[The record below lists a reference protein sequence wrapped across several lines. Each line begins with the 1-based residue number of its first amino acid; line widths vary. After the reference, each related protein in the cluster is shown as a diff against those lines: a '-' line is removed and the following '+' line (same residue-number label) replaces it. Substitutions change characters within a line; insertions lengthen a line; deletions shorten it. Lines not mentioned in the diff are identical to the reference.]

1 MENHTPS
8 PWTEE
13 LDEDVPTGWING
25 PNGPVLEYEGCGS
38 HQAHWRNPADKKLVL
53 AAPDLLKALKA
64 LTQWAKVAACD
75 REKGS
80 ILDNS
85 INAAIAAIA
94 KAND

>member
-53 AAPDLLKALKA
+53 AAPDLLKALKKA
-64 LTQWAKVAACD
+64 ERFIDAHSEPWYLYGQELLAEL
-75 REKGS
+75 RH
-80 ILDNS
+80 
-85 INAAIAAIA
+85 AIA